1 MLVNVFHSVIV
12 PLCSMTAAETIIEK
26 FDLPY
31 LAYQMGEYQ
40 VKIIDLSWEDDE
52 GTSVYISENEV
63 DEQLIKD
70 IYSKCSG
77 AYREF
82 NDNLYCVMPD
92 RGCKCNEGNQ
102 GGICNN

>member
-1 MLVNVFHSVIV
+1 MLVNSFHSEII
-12 PLCSMTAAETIIEK
+12 PLCSITSAQAIIDR

-31 LAYQMGEYQ
+31 LAYQIEEWQ

-52 GTSVYISENEV
+52 GASVYISENEV

-70 IYSKCSG
+70 IYSKCGG

-92 RGCKCNEGNQ
+92 RGCKCNEGNTC
-102 GGICNN
+102 GVCNN